1 MAFKKIPLLN
11 YRIVFT
17 IRRIFVK
24 TYDFSLKLSTWLFI
38 LPGLVFASE
47 TANSQSLSDAIRSAL
62 AQYPTIIAAQARL
75 EASRSD
81 ITRAQG
87 QHYPQIS
94 WQGTTSNYSGVNAN
108 GGAAASGLL
117 PDNTWIQSP
126 QVTLNIW
133 SGGRIQADVDRST
146 SQSIARLQQQRLTRD
161 EVALLAL
168 EGYLNWAR
176 SIELVS
182 LARTNVNTHRRILN
196 DVKKITAVDQGRM
209 IDQDQAEVRL
219 ENAELILK
227 QRETELAVSAQRL
240 ERMLMGALPAKPVGV
255 DLIRG
260 EIPTSAK
267 AAVAYINDL
276 HPAIAVQ
283 LAQIGAARASL
294 DSARSQFSPTV
305 NLSYGKQ
312 FTQGS
317 GQGDYITQL
326 TFNVPIF
333 SGGSTYGAVGSA
345 SNELLATQ
353 QGLAEARLLLTE
365 RVLSIWPE
373 LQASRSRKELAQ
385 RQAQTG
391 VKLVQGYEQQFRI
404 GRRSLLDLLI
414 IQNDLYGYQSSATIA
429 AYDERIAKG
438 RMLAAIGKLAA
449 AYYGEQKDGLPNT
462 RALTNQ
468 DMPQTSGSLLRAQPN
483 SVKPTAP

>member
-1 MAFKKIPLLN
+1 MTN
-11 YRIVFT
+11 RV
-17 IRRIFVK
+17 
-24 TYDFSLKLSTWLFI
+24 FSLKLSTWLFF
-38 LPGLVFASE
+38 LPSLVFVSE
-47 TANSQSLSDAIRSAL
+47 VANSQSLSEAIRSAL

-81 ITRAQG
+81 ITRAKG

-94 WQGTTSNYSGVNAN
+94 WQGTTSNYGGVNAR

-126 QVTLNIW
+126 QITLNIW
-133 SGGRIQADVDRST
+133 SGGRIQADVARST
-146 SQSIARLQQQRLTRD
+146 SISIARLQQQRLTRD

-168 EGYLNWAR
+168 EGYMNWAR
-176 SIELVS
+176 GLELVS
-182 LARTNVNTHRRILN
+182 LARSNVNTHRRILN
-196 DVKKITAVDQGRM
+196 DVMKITAIDLGRM
-209 IDQDQAEVRL
+209 IDQTQAEVRL

-227 QRETELAVSAQRL
+227 QLESELAVSAQRL
-240 ERMLMGALPAKPVGV
+240 ERMLLGSLPTKPVGL
-255 DLIRG
+255 DLILG
-260 EIPTSAK
+260 EIPVSAN
-267 AAVAYINDL
+267 AATAYINDL

-283 LAQIGAARASL
+283 LAQIGAARAAL
-294 DSARSQFSPTV
+294 ASARSQFSPTV

-312 FTQGS
+312 FTQGT

-326 TFNVPIF
+326 NVNIPIF

-373 LQASRSRKELAQ
+373 LQASRSRKQLAQ
-385 RQAQTG
+385 RQALTG
-391 VKLVQGYEQQFRI
+391 LKLVHGYEQQFRI
-404 GRRSLLDLLI
+404 GRRSLLDLLTV
-414 IQNDLYGYQSSATIA
+414 QNDLFSYQSDATSA

-438 RMLAAIGKLAA
+438 RLLAAIGKLAV
-449 AYYGEQKDGLPNT
+449 AYQDDQKKNIQTAG
-462 RALTNQ
+462 ALI
-468 DMPQTSGSLLRAQPN
+468 DSAIPQTFGSLLQKDSK
-483 SVKPTAP
+483 SVKSNAP